1 MHLETSWLKAYLIS
15 RHCRAK
21 VQVDV
26 YACSTYLALVYK
38 ELRKYPM
45 IILHILRISNVKLK
59 KKKEE
64 NQGNILSA
72 LPPHFQF

>member
-15 RHCRAK
+15 RQCRAK

-59 KKKEE
+59 KKKKIKKIKS
-64 NQGNILSA
+64 G
-72 LPPHFQF
+72 